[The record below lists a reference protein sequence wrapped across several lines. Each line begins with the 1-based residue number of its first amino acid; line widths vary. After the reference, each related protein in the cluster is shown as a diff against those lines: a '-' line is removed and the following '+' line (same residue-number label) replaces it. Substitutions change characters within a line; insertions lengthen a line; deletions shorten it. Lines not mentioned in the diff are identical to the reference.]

1 MAKYPFP
8 VKHNGVLYEPG
19 KEVPVGVE
27 AKKEDAIADKS
38 TKEIRE
44 ELKALG
50 VTKFPSNKKED
61 LAKQLEEALKAAE
74 EVEEEDPETNEDDEE
89 EVTDPE
95 LEDEES
101 DNEESDENDPTDLI
115 EDPEGEEGT
124 ILDQIINE

>member
-38 TKEIRE
+38 AKEIRE

-74 EVEEEDPETNEDDEE
+74 VEEEDPETEEDDEE
-89 EVTDPE
+89 VTEPE

-101 DNEESDENDPTDLI
+101 DNEGDEETEPTDPI
-115 EDPEGEEGT
+115 EEDPEGEEGT

>member
-38 TKEIRE
+38 AKEIRE

-74 EVEEEDPETNEDDEE
+74 EVEEEEIEEDEE
-89 EVTDPE
+89 DEEVNDPE

-101 DNEESDENDPTDLI
+101 DNEESDKNDPTDLI

>member
-38 TKEIRE
+38 AKEIRE

-74 EVEEEDPETNEDDEE
+74 VEYEDPETEEDEE
-89 EVTDPE
+89 EVVDPE

-101 DNEESDENDPTDLI
+101 DNEGDEETEPTDPI
-115 EDPEGEEGT
+115 EEDPEGEEGT

>member
-38 TKEIRE
+38 AKEIRE

-74 EVEEEDPETNEDDEE
+74 EVEEEETEEDEDEE

>member
-38 TKEIRE
+38 AKEIRE

-50 VTKFPSNKKED
+50 VTKFPSNKKAD

-74 EVEEEDPETNEDDEE
+74 VEEEDPETEEDEE
-89 EVTDPE
+89 EVTDSE

-101 DNEESDENDPTDLI
+101 DNEDDEETEPTDPI
-115 EDPEGEEGT
+115 EEDPEGEEGT